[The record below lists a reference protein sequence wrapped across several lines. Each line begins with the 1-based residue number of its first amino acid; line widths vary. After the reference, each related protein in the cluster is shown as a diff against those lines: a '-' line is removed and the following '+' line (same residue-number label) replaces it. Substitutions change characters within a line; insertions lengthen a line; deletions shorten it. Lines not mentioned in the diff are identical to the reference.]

1 MHGLWVGLHP
11 PPIQTKFANFV
22 LSEGVSHELWGGHG
36 QTHACTAAGGRWHS
50 TAQNIRSLNWIG
62 VAAEKHFVRRGKD
75 GNQCDDRAKAS
86 EYFMSNDVVLIADD
100 KFPTRRYTEIKRHW
114 LPDEWRHLW
123 LVLQHNIGAWTVM
136 CESCNFTNAYANWGR
151 QSNMHYAQKY
161 HTAVR
166 REPCT

>member
-1 MHGLWVGLHP
+1 MGFGWAFTP
-11 PPIQTKFANFV
+11 PPSKQSSPILYYQKVYRMSYGADMAKHMHV
-22 LSEGVSHELWGGHG
+22 QQRE
-36 QTHACTAAGGRWHS
+36 ADDTARP
-50 TAQNIRSLNWIG
+50 QNIRSLNWIG